1 MCRLF
6 LWCACP
12 SLAVPSTVFRL
23 APFFV
28 LFVFAYVVRV
38 RMLDG
43 PGMRAQEIANLA
55 WALAVMGEA
64 DVELLGELLR
74 SAQAQR
80 GDFTLIESHQL
91 YQVCA

>member
-1 MCRLF
+1 MC
-6 LWCACP
+6 
-12 SLAVPSTVFRL
+12 
-23 APFFV
+23 V
-28 LFVFAYVVRV
+28 LRV

-64 DVELLGELLR
+64 DVELLEELLR

-80 GDFTLIESHQL
+80 SDFTLIESHQL
-91 YQVCA
+91 YQVGRVSSGALAVVGFVQPRLWPKL